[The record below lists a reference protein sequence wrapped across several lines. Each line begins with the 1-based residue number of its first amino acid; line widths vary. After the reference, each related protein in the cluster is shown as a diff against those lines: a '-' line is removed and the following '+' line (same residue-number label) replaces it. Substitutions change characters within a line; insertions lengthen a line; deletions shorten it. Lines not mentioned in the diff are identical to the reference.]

1 MAALP
6 LYEETLGPLAK
17 RPRVDYN
24 TNCIERLGHSI
35 LLPPQLVE
43 LQLAK
48 KTTEGEQPNH
58 VLLFTVLNPTYPV
71 TCEVLHTI
79 ASPFGKLLR
88 VVIFK
93 KNGVQ
98 AMLEFD
104 SLESA
109 KRAKDSLHGCD
120 IYSGCCTLK
129 IEYAKPTKLNVYK
142 NDTES
147 YDFTNPN
154 LGKTG
159 VEPQP
164 SVCTTLAT
172 QRPVLLKDPLV
183 AGGAGGVPAVASPVP
198 DHVGAG
204 VSPLTVTIRPHQMF
218 TAAGPQQVTGVS
230 LASAQPLSMA
240 GHLLTRLPS
249 PPNLVAATPHPMV
262 QAGTAQSV
270 SPVGVA
276 GVGVTQPSQSSGGSS
291 VTMVYGINCNKMSCS
306 RIFNIFCLYGNV
318 VRVKFLKTKEG
329 CAMVQM
335 GDSLAVER
343 VVSNLNNVTFFESKM
358 QLGFSK
364 QAFLADV
371 QQPYDL
377 PDGSPSFVDFMG
389 NKNNRFINPE
399 MAAKNRI
406 QPPSKILHFF
416 NTPPGL
422 EAADIEEIF
431 LSHETPRPKCIK
443 MFPSKT
449 DRSSSGLIEFES
461 LSEALE
467 SLVIANHIPVEN
479 PNGKF
484 PYIMKLCF
492 SSSKAIPAVIH

>member
-1 MAALP
+1 MAH
-6 LYEETLGPLAK
+6 LYEDSLAPLAK

-24 TNCIERLGHSI
+24 TNNIERVGHPV

-43 LQLAK
+43 IQLAK
-48 KTTEGEQPNH
+48 KSSEGEQPNH
-58 VLLFTVLNPTYPV
+58 VLLFTVLNPTYPI

-79 ASPFGKLLR
+79 SSPFGKLLR

-104 SLESA
+104 SMESA
-109 KRAKDSLHGCD
+109 QHAKDSLHGCD

-142 NDTES
+142 NDSES
-147 YDFTNPN
+147 FDYTNPA
-154 LGKTG
+154 LGKNML
-159 VEPQP
+159 EQP
-164 SVCTTLAT
+164 CTTLAT
-172 QRPVLLKDPLV
+172 QRPVLLKDPTLLS
-183 AGGAGGVPAVASPVP
+183 AG
-198 DHVGAG
+198 DTG
-204 VSPLTVTIRPHQMF
+204 VSPLTVAIRPHQMYA
-218 TAAGPQQVTGVS
+218 TPQQVAVS
-230 LASAQPLSMA
+230 LGSGQPINMAS
-240 GHLLTRLPS
+240 LLTTALPRLPS
-249 PPNLVAATPHPMV
+249 PTQQSGVLMHQPSHHNHTNNVMAGQGTMV
-262 QAGTAQSV
+262 QTPSM
-270 SPVGVA
+270 SPPSI
-276 GVGVTQPSQSSGGSS
+276 QPQGS
-291 VTMVYGINCNKMSCS
+291 VTMVYGLDCHKMSCI

-343 VVSNLNNVTFFESKM
+343 VVTNLNNITFFDSKM

-371 QQPYDL
+371 QQPYEL
-377 PDGSPSFVDFMG
+377 PDGTPSFMDFMG

-399 MAAKNRI
+399 MASKNRI

-422 EAADIEEIF
+422 EASDIEEIF
-431 LSHETPRPKCIK
+431 LGQSTPRPKCIK

-449 DRSSSGLIEFES
+449 ERSSSGLIEFEC

-467 SLVIANHIPVEN
+467 SLVMANHVPVEN

>member
-6 LYEETLGPLAK
+6 IYDESLGPLAK

-24 TNCIERLGHSI
+24 TNCLERLGHSI
-35 LLPPQLVE
+35 ILPPQLVE

-71 TCEVLHTI
+71 TCEILHTI

-109 KRAKDSLHGCD
+109 KRAKESLHGCD

-142 NDTES
+142 NDSES

-154 LGKTG
+154 LGKTSTETG
-159 VEPQP
+159 ATGMVAA
-164 SVCTTLAT
+164 LAT
-172 QRPVLLKDPLV
+172 QRPVLLKDPMLQH
-183 AGGAGGVPAVASPVP
+183 GAPAPAPEQP
-198 DHVGAG
+198 G

-218 TAAGPQQVTGVS
+218 APAPGQVS
-230 LASAQPLSMA
+230 LASAQPLSVA
-240 GHLLTRLPS
+240 SLLSPALQRLPS
-249 PPNLVAATPHPMV
+249 PPSLVATPHPTTV
-262 QAGTAQSV
+262 QQVTVPAPGQSV

-276 GVGVTQPSQSSGGSS
+276 GVGVSPTQNAAGGSS
-291 VTMVYGINCNKMSCS
+291 VTMVYGLNCSKMSCN

-335 GDSLAVER
+335 GDSLSVER
-343 VVSNLNNVTFFESKM
+343 VITNLNNVTFFESKM

-377 PDGSPSFVDFMG
+377 PDGTPSFVDFMG

-422 EAADIEEIF
+422 EANDIEEIF
-431 LSHETPRPKCIK
+431 VSHGTPRPKCIK
-443 MFPSKT
+443 LFPSKT

-492 SSSKAIPAVIH
+492 SSSKAIPAIIH